1 MSTPTP
7 WGSPSAPQDDHP
19 PLVPMSAPPSGP
31 ERPRQAQDYAGC
43 VRPFIVIAILA
54 AFLFWLFAV
63 NHETNHGAT
72 PTDSSTAVSDTSTD
86 GDTATATDDSIEAG
100 DCLSVDGPQPT
111 GTGTVD
117 VSNIAR
123 VDCGSSSAQYKVV
136 GVEPFTTDMNS
147 CATDYPQ
154 STAALLD
161 QEAYFSEVYCVVDA
175 SS

>member
-7 WGSPSAPQDDHP
+7 WGSPSAPQDDQP
-19 PLVPMSAPPSGP
+19 PHVPFGGSPSGP
-31 ERPRQAQDYAGC
+31 QRPGRARDYSGC
-43 VRPFIVIAILA
+43 IRPFIVIAILA
-54 AFLFWLFAV
+54 GFLIWLFAA
-63 NHETNHGAT
+63 NHETNYSAS
-72 PTDSSTAVSDTSTD
+72 PTDTSTAVS
-86 GDTATATDDSIEAG
+86 DTATATDDSIEAG

-117 VSNIAR
+117 VSNITQ
-123 VDCGSSSAQYKVV
+123 VDCGSSSAQYKVI

-154 STAALLD
+154 ATSALLD